1 MQKQVKIGDLK
12 FGQEFYYCG
21 NKYVK
26 CRTMHHSC
34 YEVIRNSCFG
44 IMIDENGNHKG
55 TITGFMDNACVMIEV
70 PVVKF
75 KDIAIGESF
84 TYLGNQYKK
93 LYLDSKSQLAQK
105 DSYLYEFNPEKEV
118 ERV

>member
-12 FGQEFYYCG
+12 VGQEFYSCS

-34 YEVIRNSCFG
+34 YEVIKNSCFG
-44 IMIDENGNHKG
+44 LMIDEYGNKKN
-55 TITGFMDNACVMIEV
+55 TITGFMDNACVMIEA
-70 PVVKF
+70 PEVKF
-75 KDIAIGESF
+75 QDIKIGESF
-84 TYLGNQYKK
+84 ICNGTQYEKLFLDSNSYLGR
-93 LYLDSKSQLAQK
+93 K
-105 DSYLYEFNPEKEV
+105 DKYLYKFNPEQEV